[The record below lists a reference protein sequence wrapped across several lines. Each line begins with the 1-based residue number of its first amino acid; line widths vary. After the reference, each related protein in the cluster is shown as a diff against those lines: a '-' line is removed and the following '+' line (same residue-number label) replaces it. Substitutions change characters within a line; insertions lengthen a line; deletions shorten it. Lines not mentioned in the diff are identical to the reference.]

1 MQILIIGGTGVLSS
15 AVTEVAIKKSI
26 KITMINRGNH
36 RIPENVELIKSDRR
50 NFDFIKKSLQG
61 RTFDAVMDF
70 LCYSDEDT
78 EESVRFYSNYTIQYF
93 FIKNKRTLKKIVFFS
108 SDLSFNLKYCII
120 YIVLGDVFG
129 FDSIPEV
136 LIASSG
142 ALTWPL

>member
-1 MQILIIGGTGVLSS
+1 MYVTNQFDKHYIAVSKAKCSVFIYSLFVQIMYITVNKVMFIVIEIINPMIRNCKRFTINTTSLSHS
-15 AVTEVAIKKSI
+15 KVATHIC
-26 KITMINRGNH
+26 
-36 RIPENVELIKSDRR
+36 LL
-50 NFDFIKKSLQG
+50 SL
-61 RTFDAVMDF
+61 FPIF
-70 LCYSDEDT
+70 
-78 EESVRFYSNYTIQYF
+78 NTIQYF

-142 ALTWPL
+142 SLTWPL